1 MTKNET
7 RALIEMCMTTLENV
21 ASEAVIKH
29 ELNLTSE
36 ELDRFY
42 GFLCEQQMGLAG
54 HHPDFK
60 FTRGDQ

>member
-7 RALIEMCMTTLENV
+7 RALIEMCMTALENV

-29 ELNLTSE
+29 ERGLTSE

-42 GFLCEQQMGLAG
+42 GFLCEQERRLHGT
-54 HHPDFK
+54 HPDFK
-60 FTRGDQ
+60 QGDQ

>member
-7 RALIEMCMTTLENV
+7 RALIVMCITALENV

-29 ELNLTSE
+29 ELGLTSE

-42 GFLCEQQMGLAG
+42 GFLCDQEWDSTA
-54 HHPDFK
+54 HPDFK
-60 FTRGDQ
+60 QGDQ

>member
-7 RALIEMCMTTLENV
+7 RALVVLCIAALENV

-29 ELNLTSE
+29 ELGLTSE

-42 GFLCEQQMGLAG
+42 GFLCEQDANLHGI
-54 HHPDFK
+54 HPDFK
-60 FTRGDQ
+60 QGDQ

>member
-7 RALIEMCMTTLENV
+7 RALIEMCMTALENV

-29 ELNLTSE
+29 ERGLTSE

-42 GFLCEQQMGLAG
+42 GFLCEQQQGLAR
-54 HHPDFK
+54 PPS
-60 FTRGDQ
+60 

>member
-7 RALIEMCMTTLENV
+7 RALIVLCMTALENV

-29 ELNLTSE
+29 ELGLTSE
-36 ELDRFY
+36 DLDRFY
-42 GFLCEQQMGLAG
+42 GFLCEQQQGLAG